1 MKKSKILQVW
11 GISLM
16 VISVITLVIAI
27 TRILD
32 IAMPDTVI
40 RMLGMIELIAL
51 PVFAFSTV
59 KRFKEMKEQKEEK
72 K

>member
-1 MKKSKILQVW
+1 
-11 GISLM
+11 M
-16 VISVITLVIAI
+16 VISVITLVIAV

-32 IAMPDTVI
+32 ISMSDTLI
-40 RMLGMIELIAL
+40 RVLGMIELIAL
-51 PVFAFSTV
+51 PVFAFATV